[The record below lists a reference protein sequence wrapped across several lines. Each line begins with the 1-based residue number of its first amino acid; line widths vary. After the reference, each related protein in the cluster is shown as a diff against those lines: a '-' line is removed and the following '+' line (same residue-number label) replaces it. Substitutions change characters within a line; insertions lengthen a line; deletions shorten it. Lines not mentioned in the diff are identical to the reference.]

1 MKISTRGRYA
11 VRMLADIAEHE
22 PGYVSLSSVANR
34 QGISKKYLEQIAMN
48 LQRVGML
55 AGARGYKGG
64 YKLARDAQSITVL
77 DILNSVEGSMAVVE
91 CLEDSENRCER
102 CRECKTLP
110 IWTGLKERV
119 EAYLGGITHK
129 DVVATTPTAVTPSP
143 KNTSPPEELL
153 YSTEGSFYA
162 FGTAI
167 LYPTPRTVSI
177 KY

>member
-22 PGYVSLSSVANR
+22 PGYVSLSSVADR

-77 DILNSVEGSMAVVE
+77 EILQAMEGSMAVVG
-91 CLEDSENRCER
+91 CLEDEENRCTR
-102 CRECKTLP
+102 CHECKTLP
-110 IWTGLKERV
+110 IWMGLKKEI
-119 EAYLGGITHK
+119 ESYLGGITLK
-129 DVVATTPTAVTPSP
+129 DVVGTPLVFDAE
-143 KNTSPPEELL
+143 NT
-153 YSTEGSFYA
+153 
-162 FGTAI
+162 GTA
-167 LYPTPRTVSI
+167 TE
-177 KY
+177 